1 MKNVI
6 NIEGVADNMES
17 VIQDILYQIDNLS
30 NWIVYLFFFLSAVL
44 QITVPPYPGDTLLVF
59 GGYMGS
65 TQLDL
70 GFMPIFISYWLG
82 TVVTSYVLYELGK
95 WKGEAI
101 LRSKFISK
109 YFGKRHQ
116 DRAKT
121 WVLKYGLITF
131 FICKFIPGVNSLII
145 IFGGIF
151 KYNKIWAY
159 IGIGIA
165 SLVHNIIFFST
176 GRTIGSNWDNIKNF
190 LRAYNRTVL
199 IVLGIGLAVYL
210 IYWFT
215 RRFKKKAS

>member
-1 MKNVI
+1 MEAVVQNFLLQI
-6 NIEGVADNMES
+6 NHVS
-17 VIQDILYQIDNLS
+17 S
-30 NWIVYLFFFLSAVL
+30 WIIYLFFFLSAVL

-65 TQLDL
+65 TQMYG
-70 GFMPIFISYWLG
+70 GFIPIFISYWLG
-82 TVVTSYVLYELGK
+82 TVVTSLVLYELGK

-101 LRSKFISK
+101 LKTRFISK
-109 YFGKRHQ
+109 YFGKKHQ

-131 FICKFIPGVNSLII
+131 FICKFIPGVNSLMI

-159 IGIGIA
+159 IGIGVA

-176 GRTIGSNWDNIKNF
+176 GKTIGSNWDNIKNF
-190 LRAYNRTVL
+190 LSVYNKTVL
-199 IVLGIGLAVYL
+199 IVLSIGLIIYAVC
-210 IYWFT
+210 WSMK
-215 RRFKKKAS
+215 RFKIKLK

>member
-1 MKNVI
+1 
-6 NIEGVADNMES
+6 META
-17 VIQDILYQIDNLS
+17 VQDILSQINNVS

-65 TQLDL
+65 TQLDV
-70 GFMPIFISYWLG
+70 GFIPIFISYWLG

-101 LRSKFISK
+101 LKTKFISK
-109 YFGKRHQ
+109 YFGKKHQ

-159 IGIGIA
+159 IGIGAA

-176 GRTIGSNWDNIKNF
+176 GKTIGSNWDNIKNF

-199 IVLGIGLAVYL
+199 IVLSIGLIIYL
-210 IYWFT
+210 IYWFM
-215 RRFKKKAS
+215 RRFKKKLN

>member
-1 MKNVI
+1 MEAVVQDFLLQI
-6 NIEGVADNMES
+6 NH
-17 VIQDILYQIDNLS
+17 LS
-30 NWIVYLFFFLSAVL
+30 NWVIYLFFFLSAVL

-65 TQLDL
+65 TDMYG
-70 GFMPIFISYWLG
+70 GFIPIFISYWLG
-82 TVVTSYVLYELGK
+82 TVVTSLVLYELGK
-95 WKGEAI
+95 WKGESI
-101 LRSKFISK
+101 LKARFISK
-109 YFGKRHQ
+109 FFGKKHQ

-165 SLVHNIIFFST
+165 SLIHNIIFFST
-176 GRTIGSNWDNIKNF
+176 GKTIGSNWDNIGNF
-190 LRAYNRTVL
+190 LRAYNKTVL
-199 IVLGIGLAVYL
+199 IVLLISFIFYAVYWS
-210 IYWFT
+210 I
-215 RRFKKKAS
+215 RRFKVKLK